1 MPPSDTGANR
11 GFPTDLHPIFVRL
24 APDDLPAL
32 MAIEHASFPTP
43 WSEGT
48 YRSELRNSTASY
60 WVMRPGARR
69 LPPDVP
75 ALLGYAGLWHLGDEA
90 HVTTIAV
97 HPDWRRRHLG
107 EWLLIQLLG
116 AAREHGADSVTL
128 EVRVHNRPAIE
139 LYHKL
144 GFKTV
149 GVRRGYYR
157 DTGEDARLLTLN
169 GLQTPAQWEALQ
181 ARLRQIEA
189 GDAPHPSE

>member
-1 MPPSDTGANR
+1 MTPPGT
-11 GFPTDLHPIFVRL
+11 GFPIELRPIFVRL
-24 APDDLPAL
+24 SLDDLPAL
-32 MAIEHASFPTP
+32 MSIEQASFPTP
-43 WSEGT
+43 WSVGT
-48 YRSELRNSTASY
+48 YRSELRNRTASY
-60 WVMRPGARR
+60 WAMRPGVQS
-69 LPPDVP
+69 LPPDAP

-116 AAREHGADSVTL
+116 AARDRGADSVTL
-128 EVRVHNRPAIE
+128 EVRVRNRPAIE

-157 DTGEDARLLTLN
+157 DTGEDARLLTLS
-169 GLQTPAQWEALQ
+169 GLHNPPKWSALQ
-181 ARLRQIEA
+181 ERLRQIET
-189 GDAPHPSE
+189 GEAPPTRAED